1 MQENILEMKGITKLY
16 PGVVALEEV
25 DFTLKKGEVHALIGE
40 NGAGKSTLIKILAGA
55 VKRDGGQIIFDG
67 KEYKNYAPHEA
78 MEMGI
83 SVIYQEFNLVP
94 MMSIEE
100 NLFFGKEIKKGIFS
114 DKAEMVKRSREIFK
128 QLDIDVDPKTPVK
141 ELTVAY
147 QQLTEIAKAILNQAK
162 IIVMDEPSAT
172 LTNRELKALFE
183 LIKRLKSE
191 GTAIVYISHR
201 LEEIFEIADT
211 VTVFRDGH
219 YIDTKPVGE
228 INKEKLISM
237 MVGREL
243 TGTYPCNRTVHDEV
257 VMEVKDLYN
266 EHVKGASFS
275 LRKGEI
281 LGITGLVGAGRTE
294 LVRMIF
300 GADRYLGDIYIKGEK
315 AKIKSPTDAIRYGIS
330 LLPEDRKSQGLLLNM
345 GIDFNLSMIVLKSL
359 TKNGFISSDEEK
371 KIVDEYIKMIS
382 IKTPSGKQLVR
393 NLSGGNQQKV
403 VLAKWMA
410 TKSDIIIIDEPT
422 RGIDV
427 GAKSEIYELMDRLAM
442 QGKSIIMISS
452 ELPEL
457 IGMSDRAIVMH
468 EGEIVGEV
476 SRGELEQERLL
487 TMASSKKGELA

>member
-1 MQENILEMKGITKLY
+1 MQDNILEMKGITKLY
-16 PGVVALEEV
+16 PGVVALEDV
-25 DFTLKKGEVHALIGE
+25 NFTLKKGEVHALIGE

-55 VKRDGGQIIFDG
+55 VKRDGGQVIFNG
-67 KEYKNYAPHEA
+67 QEYKNYTPHEA
-78 MEMGI
+78 MDMGI

-114 DKAEMVKRSREIFK
+114 DKAEMVKRAKEIFK
-128 QLDIDVDPKTPVK
+128 QLSMDVDPATPVK
-141 ELTVAY
+141 DLTVAY
-147 QQLTEIAKAILNQAK
+147 QQLTEIAKAILNKAK

-183 LIKRLKSE
+183 LIRRLKAE
-191 GTAIVYISHR
+191 GTAIIYISHR

-211 VTVFRDGH
+211 VTVFRDGQ
-219 YIDTKPVGE
+219 YIDTKPVSE
-228 INKEKLISM
+228 MNKEMLIRM

-243 TGTYPCNRTVHDEV
+243 TGTYPCNHTVYDDV

-275 LRKGEI
+275 LKKGEI

-300 GADRYLGDIYIKGEK
+300 GADNYLGDIYVKGKK

-359 TKNGFISSDEEK
+359 TKNGFISSDEEQ
-371 KIVDEYIKMIS
+371 KIVEEYIRMIS

-427 GAKSEIYELMDRLAM
+427 GAKSEIYELMDRLAG

-452 ELPEL
+452 GLPEL

-476 SRGELEQERLL
+476 SRKELNQEKLL

>member
-1 MQENILEMKGITKLY
+1 MQDNILEMKGITKLY
-16 PGVVALEEV
+16 PGVVALEDV
-25 DFTLKKGEVHALIGE
+25 NFTLKKGEVHALIGE

-55 VKRDGGQIIFDG
+55 VKRDGGSIVFDG
-67 KEYKNYAPHEA
+67 KEWNHYTPHEA
-78 MEMGI
+78 IDMGI

-114 DKAEMVKRSREIFK
+114 DKAEMLKRSKEIFK
-128 QLDIDVDPKTPVK
+128 QLDMDVDPRKPVK
-141 ELTVAY
+141 DLSVAY
-147 QQLTEIAKAILNQAK
+147 QQLTEIAKAILNKAK
-162 IIVMDEPSAT
+162 VIVMDEPSAT
-172 LTNRELKALFE
+172 LTNKELKALFD
-183 LIKRLKSE
+183 LIRRLKAE
-191 GTAIVYISHR
+191 GTAIIYISHR

-211 VTVFRDGH
+211 VTVYRDGH
-219 YIDTKPVGE
+219 YIDIKPVSE
-228 INKEKLISM
+228 MNKEKLIQL

-243 TGTYPCNRTVHDEV
+243 TGTYPQNHKVYDDV

-266 EHVKGASFS
+266 QKVKNANFC

-300 GADRYLGDIYIKGEK
+300 GADDYLGDIYIKGK
-315 AKIKSPTDAIRYGIS
+315 KVKIKSPADAIRYGIS
-330 LLPEDRKSQGLLLNM
+330 LLPEDRKSQGLLLDM

-359 TKNGFISSDEEK
+359 TKKGFISEDEEK
-371 KIVDEYIKMIS
+371 KVVDEYVNMIS
-382 IKTPSGKQLVR
+382 IKTPSNKQLVR

-410 TKSDIIIIDEPT
+410 SQSDIIIIDEPT

-427 GAKSEIYELMDRLAM
+427 GAKAEIYELMDRLAM

-476 SRGELEQERLL
+476 SRGEMEQEKLL

>member
-1 MQENILEMKGITKLY
+1 MQENILEMRGITKLY

-25 DFTLKKGEVHALIGE
+25 NFTLKKGEVHALIGE

-55 VKRDGGQIIFDG
+55 VKRDGGSIVYDG
-67 KEYKNYAPHEA
+67 REYRHYTPNEA
-78 MEMGI
+78 INMGI

-94 MMSIEE
+94 MMTVEE
-100 NLFFGKEIKKGIFS
+100 NLFFGKEIRKGVFS
-114 DKAEMVKRSREIFK
+114 NKAQMMESAKEIFK
-128 QLDIDVDPKTPVK
+128 QLDVDIDPTTLVG

-147 QQLTEIAKAILNQAK
+147 QQLTEIAKAILNKAK

-172 LTNRELKALFE
+172 LTNRELKALFQ
-183 LIKRLKSE
+183 LIERLKAE
-191 GTAIVYISHR
+191 GTAIIYISHR

-219 YIDTKPVGE
+219 YIDTKPVCE
-228 INKEKLISM
+228 MDKEMLIRM

-243 TGTYPCNRTVHDEV
+243 TGSYPHNHTVYDDV
-257 VMEVKDLYN
+257 VLEVKDLYN
-266 EHVKGASFS
+266 EHVKYAGFT
-275 LRKGEI
+275 LKRGEI
-281 LGITGLVGAGRTE
+281 LGLTGLVGAGRTE

-300 GADRYLGDIYIKGEK
+300 GADHYLGDIYIKGK
-315 AKIKSPTDAIRYGIS
+315 KVKIKSPADAIRNGIS

-345 GIDFNLSMIVLKSL
+345 GIDFNLSMIVLDTL
-359 TKNGFISSDEEK
+359 TKKGFISQAEEQK
-371 KIVDEYIKMIS
+371 VVREYISMIS
-382 IKTPSGKQLVR
+382 IKTPSTKQLVR

-410 TKSDIIIIDEPT
+410 TQSDIIIIDEPT

-427 GAKSEIYELMDRLAM
+427 GAKAEIYELMDRLAA

-476 SRGELEQERLL
+476 MRSELEQERLL
-487 TMASSKKGELA
+487 TMASSNKGELA

>member
-1 MQENILEMKGITKLY
+1 MQDNILEMKGITKLY
-16 PGVVALEEV
+16 PGVVALENV
-25 DFTLKKGEVHALIGE
+25 NFTLKKGEVHALIGE

-55 VKRDGGQIIFDG
+55 VKRDGGSIVFDG
-67 KEYKNYAPHEA
+67 QEYKNYSPHEA
-78 MEMGI
+78 MKMGI

-94 MMSIEE
+94 LMSIEE
-100 NLFFGKEIKKGIFS
+100 NMFFGKEIKKGIFS
-114 DKAEMVKRSREIFK
+114 NKTEMVKRSKEIFE
-128 QLDIDVDPKTPVK
+128 QLNMDVDPATPVK
-141 ELTVAY
+141 DLSVAY
-147 QQLTEIAKAILNQAK
+147 QQLTEIAKAILNEAK

-183 LIKRLKSE
+183 LIRRLKAE
-191 GTAIVYISHR
+191 GTAIIYISHR

-211 VTVFRDGH
+211 VTVFRDGQ
-219 YIDTKPVGE
+219 YIDTKPIGE
-228 INKEKLISM
+228 MDKEMLIRM

-243 TGTYPCNRTVHDEV
+243 TGTYPCNRTVYDDV

-300 GADRYLGDIYIKGEK
+300 GADNYLGDIYIKGEK

-330 LLPEDRKSQGLLLNM
+330 LLPEDRKAQGLLLNM
-345 GIDFNLSMIVLKSL
+345 GIDFNLSMIILKSL
-359 TKNGFISSDEEK
+359 TKNGFISSEEEK
-371 KIVDEYIKMIS
+371 KVVEEYIKMIS

-427 GAKSEIYELMDRLAM
+427 GAKAEIYELMDRLAM

-476 SRGELEQERLL
+476 SREELNQERLL

>member
-1 MQENILEMKGITKLY
+1 MQENILEMKGITKMY
-16 PGVVALEEV
+16 PGVVALEDV
-25 DFTLKKGEVHALIGE
+25 NFTLKKGEVHALIGE

-55 VKRDGGQIIFDG
+55 VKSDAGSIVFDG
-67 KEYKNYAPHEA
+67 KEYRHYTPHEA
-78 MEMGI
+78 IDMGI

-94 MMSIEE
+94 LMSIEE

-114 DKAEMVKRSREIFK
+114 DKAEMMKRSKEIFK
-128 QLDIDVDPKTPVK
+128 QLDMDVDPSTQVK
-141 ELTVAY
+141 DLTVAY

-172 LTNRELKALFE
+172 LTNRELEALFA
-183 LIKRLKSE
+183 LIRRLKAN
-191 GTAIVYISHR
+191 GTAIIFISHR

-219 YIDTKPVGE
+219 YIDTKPIAE
-228 INKEKLISM
+228 MDKEKLIRM

-243 TGTYPCNRTVHDEV
+243 TGTYPHNRKVHDEV
-257 VMEVKDLYN
+257 VLEVKDLYN
-266 EHVKGASFS
+266 QHVKGASFS
-275 LRKGEI
+275 LKKGEI

-300 GADRYLGDIYIKGEK
+300 GADEHLGDMYVKGK
-315 AKIKSPTDAIRYGIS
+315 KVKIKSPADAIRYGIS

-359 TKNGFISSDEEK
+359 SKKGFISGEEEQK
-371 KIVDEYIKMIS
+371 VVNEYIKKIS
-382 IKTPSGKQLVR
+382 IKTPSSKQLVR

-427 GAKSEIYELMDRLAM
+427 GAKAEIYELMDQLAM
-442 QGKSIIMISS
+442 AGKSIIMISS

-476 SRGELEQERLL
+476 LRDELEQEKVL